1 LFLLVRVFSFPS
13 LYLVNDK
20 IKIVIIASEVAES
33 EASEKLKCD
42 VRKNTR
48 QKKNMLLLV
57 RRLAIPYPSPI
68 SESIN
73 TGGGVAEMCQ
83 ICDRA
88 LNLLINLKIIS
99 FYPIYY
105 STILH

>member
-33 EASEKLKCD
+33 EASEKLKWD

-48 QKKNMLLLV
+48 QKKKYV
-57 RRLAIPYPSPI
+57 V
-68 SESIN
+68 
-73 TGGGVAEMCQ
+73 TGSAAG
-83 ICDRA
+83 
-88 LNLLINLKIIS
+88 
-99 FYPIYY
+99 Y
-105 STILH
+105 SLPVTNF

>member
-1 LFLLVRVFSFPS
+1 LVSFYSFLS

-20 IKIVIIASEVAES
+20 IKIVIVASEVAKS

-57 RRLAIPYPSPI
+57 RRLAIPYP
-68 SESIN
+68 
-73 TGGGVAEMCQ
+73 
-83 ICDRA
+83 
-88 LNLLINLKIIS
+88 
-99 FYPIYY
+99 
-105 STILH
+105 

>member
-1 LFLLVRVFSFPS
+1 LVSFYSFLS

-20 IKIVIIASEVAES
+20 IKIVIVASEVAKS

-48 QKKNMLLLV
+48 QKKICCYWFGGWLFPTRHQFLRVLLP
-57 RRLAIPYPSPI
+57 R
-68 SESIN
+68 
-73 TGGGVAEMCQ
+73 GGVAEMCQ

-99 FYPIYY
+99 FYTIYY